1 MNIEQLNYI
10 RYAVE
15 LESYAQAGELLHVT
29 PQAIARVVN
38 ETEKLCGQPLTERK
52 GRSIQ
57 ATSFG
62 RAFARHVRNVSAAYD
77 ELCAFANLDEGSL
90 CEDGL

>member
-38 ETEKLCGQPLTERK
+38 ETVKLCGQPLTERK
-52 GRSIQ
+52 GRSI
-57 ATSFG
+57 
-62 RAFARHVRNVSAAYD
+62 
-77 ELCAFANLDEGSL
+77 
-90 CEDGL
+90 